1 VPRVSVVLETDSVE
15 GYDVITIR
23 DCLDALARQSYP
35 RELIEVVVVDGGKVA
50 GLESIVGEVFPAA
63 VIVKLPGGRKFEQK
77 NAGMKVAT
85 GDIVAFLD
93 SDCAPARDWLS
104 TVVRELAK
112 APPEVAGVQGITVL
126 SDGFLSR
133 ELSAFFYGTRT
144 GADDRHSARLLTD
157 NCALRREIAQRFAF
171 EHASFSTVA
180 DSLLLKRLTRDGY
193 RILLCDEIRMVHSYP
208 DSAWDRLR
216 WVLTRAYGVGYY
228 MVKARQLH
236 GDLPGASLVRWGGI
250 GWPALAVGKFF
261 IDFGQVWANRRRV
274 GARPL
279 AALPALLGY
288 EIVLF
293 LGGLG
298 ALLRLPP
305 PAARPRARLAR
316 GRPQGASRE

>member
-1 VPRVSVVLETDSVE
+1 MPRVSVVLETDSVE

-50 GLESIVGEVFPAA
+50 GLESIVGELFPAA

-216 WVLTRAYGVGYY
+216 WVLTRAYGVGY
-228 MVKARQLH
+228 
-236 GDLPGASLVRWGGI
+236 
-250 GWPALAVGKFF
+250 
-261 IDFGQVWANRRRV
+261 
-274 GARPL
+274 
-279 AALPALLGY
+279 
-288 EIVLF
+288 
-293 LGGLG
+293 
-298 ALLRLPP
+298 
-305 PAARPRARLAR
+305 
-316 GRPQGASRE
+316 